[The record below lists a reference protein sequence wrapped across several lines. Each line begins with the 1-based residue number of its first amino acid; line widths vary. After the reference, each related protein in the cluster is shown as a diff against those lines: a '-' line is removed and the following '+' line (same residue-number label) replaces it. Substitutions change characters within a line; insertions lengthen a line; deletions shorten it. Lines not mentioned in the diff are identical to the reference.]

1 MQYDFLPVPRTSAEV
16 IIGLLKNVDFFVY
29 HHGLTSSP
37 ALEERA
43 VAGSSTSSHSLLC
56 FPISWVP
63 SESSM
68 QRTSLKVA
76 DAAELATTVAG
87 ATMVSHLQAYVVN
100 RLGFGRHQ
108 TYNSLEVSQRSPE
121 HLLQL

>member
-1 MQYDFLPVPRTSAEV
+1 
-16 IIGLLKNVDFFVY
+16 
-29 HHGLTSSP
+29 
-37 ALEERA
+37 
-43 VAGSSTSSHSLLC
+43 
-56 FPISWVP
+56 
-63 SESSM
+63 M

-87 ATMVSHLQAYVVN
+87 ATMVSYLQAYVVN

-121 HLLQL
+121 HLLHYESTSSQNGKPGQNACQPWYFPLNKF